1 MSSVFLAKL
10 IVTPDNTTP
19 GSEGRLYL
27 QLPEQMF
34 VFVGRKYRPCGNF
47 ASDGAILLVASGE
60 GLTVSPRRQIW
71 WKNGVR
77 EHGIHENWMA
87 DVHVLKAELL
97 VVELTRRTG
106 EPPPVLPPRQLHI
119 FE

>member
-10 IVTPDNTTP
+10 VVTPDNTTK

-27 QLPEQMF
+27 QLPDLMVDF
-34 VFVGRKYRPCGNF
+34 IGRKYRTCGQF
-47 ASDGAILLVASGE
+47 SRDGAILLVSSGD
-60 GLTVSPRRQIW
+60 GLTISPRRQIW

-77 EHGIHENWMA
+77 EHGIRENWEA
-87 DVHVLKAELL
+87 DVHVLKTELL

-106 EPPPVLPPRQLHI
+106 EPAPFLPPHQEYL
-119 FE
+119 F